1 MSKKIMI
8 VEDSSLMIAV
18 ISNFIKK
25 EEKDFEIITASNG
38 EEAIQKYNAEKPALV
53 FMDIKMPGM
62 DGITALE
69 KIRESD
75 SNAKVV
81 MCTSL
86 KEPEQEE
93 RAKKAGCAGYIM
105 KPFSRQDI
113 VDAINNNIPQ

>member
-1 MSKKIMI
+1 MNKIMI

-18 ISNFIKK
+18 IKNFINK
-25 EEKDFEIITASNG
+25 EGKDVEIIEAHSG
-38 EEAIQKYNAEKPALV
+38 EEAVSKYSSEKPNLV

-69 KIRESD
+69 TIRNSD
-75 SNAKVV
+75 SKAKIV

-93 RAKKAGCAGYIM
+93 RAKKAGAVGYIM

-113 VDAINNNIPQ
+113 IEAINKNLSW

>member
-1 MSKKIMI
+1 MAKVMI

-25 EEKDFEIITASNG
+25 EERDIEIITANSG
-38 EEAIQKYNAEKPALV
+38 DEAIIKFKEQNPDLV

-69 KIRESD
+69 EIKKLD

-93 RAKKAGCAGYIM
+93 RAKNAGCVGYIM

-113 VDAINNNIPQ
+113 VDALNNNL

>member
-1 MSKKIMI
+1 MGNKIMI

-25 EEKDFEIITASNG
+25 EGKDVEIIAAHSG
-38 EEAIQKYNAEKPALV
+38 EESVNMYKEQKPDLV

-69 KIRESD
+69 EIRKSD

-113 VDAINNNIPQ
+113 VDALNKNL

>member
-1 MSKKIMI
+1 MSQKIMI

-25 EEKDFEIITASNG
+25 EGRDIEIIAAHSGDEAMTMY
-38 EEAIQKYNAEKPALV
+38 EEQKPDLV
-53 FMDIKMPGM
+53 FMDIKMPGT
-62 DGITALE
+62 DGLTALE
-69 KIRESD
+69 KIK
-75 SNAKVV
+75 AKHPAAKIC

-93 RAKKAGCAGYIM
+93 RAKKAGAVGYIM

-113 VDAINNNIPQ
+113 VDALNANL

>member
-1 MSKKIMI
+1 MKKIMI
-8 VEDSSLMIAV
+8 VEDSALMIAV

-25 EEKDFEIITASNG
+25 EDLGDIEIISAKNG
-38 EEAIQKYNAEKPALV
+38 LDAIDTYKEQKPDLT
-53 FMDIKMPGM
+53 FMDIKMPVM

-69 KIRESD
+69 EIKKID
-75 SNAKVV
+75 PNAKVV

-93 RAKKAGCAGYIM
+93 RAKRAGCAGYIM

-113 VDAINNNIPQ
+113 KDALDKNLS

>member
-1 MSKKIMI
+1 MEKKIMI
-8 VEDSSLMIAV
+8 VEDSGLMKAV

-25 EEKDFEIITASNG
+25 ELEDAKIIKAGSG
-38 EEAIQKYNAEKPALV
+38 DEAIKRYEEQNPDLV

-69 KIRESD
+69 NIMKHHPD
-75 SNAKVV
+75 AKVI

-93 RAKKAGCAGYIM
+93 RAKKSGCKGYIL
-105 KPFSRQDI
+105 KPFSSKDI
-113 VDAINNNIPQ
+113 IDALRSNL